1 MTKSY
6 KDLIVW
12 QKSIELVV
20 EIYRI
25 TAKFP
30 KSELF
35 GIVMQMR
42 KAVVSI
48 PSNIAEGYGR
58 KSWKEKDQFYLISFG
73 SRCELETQIIIAKRL
88 KFIDNKEFVKADGLL
103 DEVLRMLNKM
113 TSPHRNS
120 PSS

>member
-1 MTKSY
+1 MMKSY
-6 KDLIVW
+6 RDLIVW

-42 KAVVSI
+42 KAVISI

-73 SRCELETQIIIAKRL
+73 SGCELETQIIIAKKL
-88 KFIDNKEFVKADGLL
+88 KFVEEEEFIKADGLL
-103 DEVLRMLNKM
+103 NEVLRMLNKM
-113 TSPHRNS
+113 TSTHRNS
-120 PSS
+120 

>member
-1 MTKSY
+1 MTRSY

-42 KAVVSI
+42 RAVISI
-48 PSNIAEGYGR
+48 LSNIAEGYGR
-58 KSWKEKDQFYLISFG
+58 KSWKEKDQFYLISFSSG
-73 SRCELETQIIIAKRL
+73 CELETQILIAKKLR
-88 KFIDNKEFVKADGLL
+88 FTEEEEFTRADELL
-103 DEVLRMLNKM
+103 DEILRMLNKM
-113 TSPHRNS
+113 TSSHRNS

>member
-1 MTKSY
+1 MTRSY
-6 KDLIVW
+6 RDLIVW
-12 QKSIELVV
+12 QKSIELVI

-42 KAVVSI
+42 RAVVST

-73 SRCELETQIIIAKRL
+73 SGCELETQIIIAKRL
-88 KFIDNKEFVKADGLL
+88 QFVKDEEFVKADGLL

-113 TSPHRNS
+113 TSTHRNS
-120 PSS
+120 